1 MNYNPNK
8 KEKPSDSDSNS
19 HSYKS
24 SYHYSQDS
32 NYRSSELGDQIYL
45 DYSYFISQAHINA
58 IIAFNPYALP
68 KDIQKSGSDFKKL
81 LEKEITRKIQTIK
94 PKGDQ
99 IFLFHFFWI

>member
-8 KEKPSDSDSNS
+8 KEKSSDSNS

-24 SYHYSQDS
+24 SYHYNQDS

-68 KDIQKSGSDFKKL
+68 KDIQASASEFKKSL
-81 LEKEITRKIQTIK
+81 KMK
-94 PKGDQ
+94 
-99 IFLFHFFWI
+99 F